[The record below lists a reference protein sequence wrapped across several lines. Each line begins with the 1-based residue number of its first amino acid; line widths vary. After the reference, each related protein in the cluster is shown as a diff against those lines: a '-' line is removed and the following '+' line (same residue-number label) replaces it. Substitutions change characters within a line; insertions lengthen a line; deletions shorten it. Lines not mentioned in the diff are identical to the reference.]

1 MRRGIIY
8 KVLSKLSKY
17 RSQENLSNSCPTMQD
32 SNSYGSKSQTPLRNR
47 SKAHK
52 CKANSYL
59 FNHNYQ
65 HLFHRTTEWSGLMHI
80 QPPAVG
86 KADTHQIRLHRA
98 PSYLALNASR
108 DGASITSL
116 GSLFSQY
123 FVL

>member
-1 MRRGIIY
+1 MDPR
-8 KVLSKLSKY
+8 VKLFLETEIRPINAK
-17 RSQENLSNSCPTMQD
+17 
-32 SNSYGSKSQTPLRNR
+32 QTI
-47 SKAHK
+47 
-52 CKANSYL
+52 SYL